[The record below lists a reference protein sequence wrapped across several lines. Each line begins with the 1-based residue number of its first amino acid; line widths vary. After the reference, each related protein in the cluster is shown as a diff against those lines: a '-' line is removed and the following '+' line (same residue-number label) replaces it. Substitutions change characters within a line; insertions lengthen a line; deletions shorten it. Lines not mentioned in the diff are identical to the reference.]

1 MMNFMREGGLGM
13 WLMLVAA
20 IATLAVAFTRPRDK
34 RPGILFGGAVIS
46 IALGMLGMS
55 TGMVAVSRNFHT
67 FESPLAALGE
77 GLGELSNNGTFAV
90 MLAFLLFVVGLAS
103 KRGATSAA

>member
-1 MMNFMREGGLGM
+1 MMDFMRAGGFSM

-20 IATLAVAFTRPRDK
+20 IATLAVAFTRARDK
-34 RPGILFGGAVIS
+34 RQGILFGGAVIS

-55 TGMVAVSRNFHT
+55 TGMVAVAQNFNS
-67 FESPLAALGE
+67 FPDKVAALGE

-90 MLAFLLFVVGLAS
+90 ILAFLLFVVGLAS
-103 KRGATSAA
+103 KRVATSAA